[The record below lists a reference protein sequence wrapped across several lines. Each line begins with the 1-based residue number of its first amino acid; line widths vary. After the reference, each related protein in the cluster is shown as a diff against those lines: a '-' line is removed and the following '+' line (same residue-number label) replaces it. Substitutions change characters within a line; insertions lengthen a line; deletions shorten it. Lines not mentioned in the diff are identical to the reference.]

1 MRSWP
6 LTLKVTAASWSPN
19 PCRKPIWSGSCAPW
33 MLRFQAGNMDPFPIA
48 KTSWEPGD
56 TREVEQ
62 SRVHKEIGMEY
73 DSYRRIYIAEGHE
86 WKIAGQIARE
96 DGKKYYI
103 FECVG

>member
-1 MRSWP
+1 MNA
-6 LTLKVTAASWSPN
+6 VTGNAGFALSRN
-19 PCRKPIWSGSCAPW
+19 GTQAPA
-33 MLRFQAGNMDPFPIA
+33 LRQHPSATVAHMDPFPIA
-48 KTSWEPGD
+48 KTSWSPGD

-62 SRVHKEIGMEY
+62 SRVHREIGMEY

-103 FECVG
+103 FECLGPV

>member
-1 MRSWP
+1 
-6 LTLKVTAASWSPN
+6 
-19 PCRKPIWSGSCAPW
+19 
-33 MLRFQAGNMDPFPIA
+33 MDNRPMDLFPIA
-48 KTSWEPGD
+48 KTSWAPGD

-73 DSYRRIYIAEGHE
+73 DSYRRVYLADNHE

-103 FECVG
+103 LECVG